1 MRLNIIFSTITL
13 SLLILSFP
21 FVTNA
26 DTIKIEN
33 AGALVGMVANIS
45 EDLNNDDSE
54 LVAQDIAEGLANS
67 NITIKHRAH
76 KDDWQRHQNDWKH
89 NNEHYKQYRREQRHK
104 NDWQK
109 YIKHNGH
116 NGHNGQ

>member
-45 EDLNNDDSE
+45 EDLNNDDSD
-54 LVAQDIAEGLANS
+54 LVAQDIAEEAAQSGRNRS
-67 NITIKHRAH
+67 NAIFSSKNIQDAEF
-76 KDDWQRHQNDWKH
+76 DDIIRTKKAASKVIIFI
-89 NNEHYKQYRREQRHK
+89 NEDK
-104 NDWQK
+104 
-109 YIKHNGH
+109 
-116 NGHNGQ
+116 